1 MKKLRKRKIKIV
13 KVKLP
18 PTAVVR
24 VIAPKNVIPV
34 VAVVKE
40 GMIEIAPIKR
50 PTPQKPQTWREY
62 LFGDL

>member
-1 MKKLRKRKIKIV
+1 MKKPRKRRIKVV

-18 PTAVVR
+18 ATAVVR

-40 GMIEIAPIKR
+40 GMIEIAPIKK
-50 PTPQKPQTWREY
+50 PPKEKPQTWRQY
-62 LFGDL
+62 LLGDM